1 MVLHCFLHNAEYCFP
16 ENYSFSYHFIR
27 LTCKDL
33 CYFCFII
40 IFFFFNAAAV
50 PFSKFTLTDLIHLI
64 IRLALFVI
72 WKLDLEKICLHFP
85 DLFEFSL
92 INFEICCESMLLI
105 SIVSFKYIVYMID
118 AKVDTDVVLQVLPI
132 WGAFTLPRYFIWK
145 FLRH

>member
-27 LTCKDL
+27 LTCKHF
-33 CYFCFII
+33 YFLFL
-40 IFFFFNAAAV
+40 FFFNAAAV
-50 PFSKFTLTDLIHLI
+50 PFSKFTFTNLIHLI
-64 IRLALFVI
+64 IRLALFFI

-92 INFEICCESMLLI
+92 INFEICCKSMLLI
-105 SIVSFKYIVYMID
+105 SIVSFKYVVYMID

-145 FLRH
+145 FFRH